1 MPYKALRVRHM
12 HLLLGSD
19 TCTFTAMV
27 MNTIMDTTMNIF
39 NHSPEH
45 ERGFI
50 HEHIHEHG
58 LEHDHIHEHIH
69 ELDICGWHTLHGIV
83 MITNII
89 CYWCYC
95 KGFVFGIIFA
105 AHCFDPVVAVMH
117 MACVMVSCMVYFE
130 YR

>member
-27 MNTIMDTTMNIF
+27 TNTIMDTAMNIF
-39 NHSPEH
+39 NHSREH

-50 HEHIHEHG
+50 HEHIHEHE

-69 ELDICGWHTLHGIV
+69 ELDICGWHTLYGHCHDHEHFLLLVLLQRLVALLLLGR
-83 MITNII
+83 TTI
-89 CYWCYC
+89 CEATICE
-95 KGFVFGIIFA
+95 A
-105 AHCFDPVVAVMH
+105 
-117 MACVMVSCMVYFE
+117 S
-130 YR
+130 